1 MVITAVTFI
10 IALLSLSLIGYGSIL
25 IKATDQK
32 IKSDE
37 VNPTFAYLLGMITN
51 FLDALGIG
59 SFAIQTAVLKFTKT
73 IDERILQGTLNVANT
88 MPTTVQALIFIQAV
102 EVDVLTLVAL
112 ITASIIGS
120 YLGAGVM
127 AKLPK
132 KQVKIIMGIALVI
145 IAFLLFAG
153 QMGWIA
159 GLGTGTATAL
169 TGTKLIIGIVV
180 FVILGALMSAGVGL
194 YAPAMATVYLLG
206 MSPLVAFPIMM
217 GACAFLMPV
226 GSYKFIKEEA
236 YAPKLSL
243 FIAFG
248 GIIGVI
254 FATSV
259 VTSLPLDAVKW
270 LVIIVVTITGIIMA
284 YEGIQMKAI
293 KE

>member
-180 FVILGALMSAGVGL
+180 FVFLGALMSAGVGL